1 MTVKELCRKYNL
13 KYQTV
18 YRKIATHK
26 NNELAG
32 HIIKEKGESLA
43 LDDYAVDFL
52 TPFNVKVIQ
61 AVEEC
66 EAVITENSELKDKLY
81 AAECNFRQAEKRV
94 SDITAEN
101 EKLNAEITVLTDELS
116 DKVKVIKE
124 LELQCNNY
132 CQKISELE
140 QNADNYEKSIA
151 ELEKHISSLT
161 EENKILTEKYEAVPK
176 IFRKNQ

>member
-1 MTVKELCRKYNL
+1 M
-13 KYQTV
+13 
-18 YRKIATHK
+18 
-26 NNELAG
+26 
-32 HIIKEKGESLA
+32 
-43 LDDYAVDFL
+43 DFL

-81 AAECNFRQAEKRV
+81 AAECNLRQAEIRI

-132 CQKISELE
+132 RQKISELE
-140 QNADNYEKSIA
+140 QSADNYIKSIT
-151 ELEKHISSLT
+151 ELKKSVSTLT
-161 EENKILTEKYEAVPK
+161 EESKLLTEKYEAIPK

>member
-18 YRKIATHK
+18 YRKISAHK
-26 NNELAG
+26 KNELAG
-32 HIIKEKGESLA
+32 HIIKENGESLA

-66 EAVITENSELKDKLY
+66 EAVIRENSDLKDKLY
-81 AAECNFRQAEKRV
+81 AAECNLRRAEKRV

-101 EKLNAEITVLTDELS
+101 EKLNAEINVLTDELS
-116 DKVKVIKE
+116 DKGKIIKE
-124 LELQCNNY
+124 LEFQCNNY
-132 CQKISELE
+132 RQKISELE
-140 QNADNYEKSIA
+140 QGADNSECRIS
-151 ELEKHISSLT
+151 ELEKIISTLA
-161 EENKILTEKYEAVPK
+161 EENRLLTEKYEAVPK
-176 IFRKNQ
+176 IFRKSQ

>member
-1 MTVKELCRKYNL
+1 MTVKEFCRKYNL

-18 YRKIATHK
+18 YRKISAHK

-52 TPFNVKVIQ
+52 TPFNIKVIQ

-81 AAECNFRQAEKRV
+81 AAECNLRQAEIRR
-94 SDITAEN
+94 SDITADN
-101 EKLNAEITVLTDELS
+101 EKLNAEIIVLTDELS

-132 CQKISELE
+132 RQKISELE
-140 QNADNYEKSIA
+140 QSADNYKKSIT
-151 ELEKHISSLT
+151 ELKKSVSTLT
-161 EENKILTEKYEAVPK
+161 EENKLLTEKYEAIPK

>member
-1 MTVKELCRKYNL
+1 MTVKEFCRKYNL
-13 KYQTV
+13 KHQTV
-18 YRKIATHK
+18 YRKISAHK

-81 AAECNFRQAEKRV
+81 AAECNLRQAEIRI

-132 CQKISELE
+132 RQKISELE
-140 QNADNYEKSIA
+140 QSADNYIKSIT
-151 ELEKHISSLT
+151 ELKKSVSTLT
-161 EENKILTEKYEAVPK
+161 EESKLLTEKYEAIPK